1 MATIDLEVFFMA
13 ARQGNIKCLK
23 YCLDN
28 GVDIHSANDFALR
41 IAAANGKMEV
51 VKFLLE
57 NGANIHALDDCLLG
71 LASINGKL
79 QTVINLLEYGSCS
92 YEAKLYAMY
101 NAILYGH
108 IDIVKVLLIKDV
120 SPYDNDGA
128 VLKVVKMCKYDD
140 ILELFENYLN

>member
-1 MATIDLEVFFMA
+1 MANIDLEVFFMA

-41 IAAANGKMEV
+41 IAAENGEMEV

-57 NGANIHALDDCLLG
+57 NGANIHVLDDCLLR
-71 LASINGKL
+71 LASLNGKAK
-79 QTVINLLEYGSCS
+79 TVINLLEYGSCS
-92 YEAKLYAMY
+92 YEAKLYAMF

-108 IDIVKVLLIKDV
+108 IDIVKLLLQNGV
-120 SPYDNDGA
+120 SHTDNNGA
-128 VLKVVKMCKYDD
+128 VLKVVKMCKHND
-140 ILELFENYLN
+140 IIALFENYLN

>member
-23 YCLDN
+23 FCLEN

-57 NGANIHALDDCLLG
+57 NGANIHVLDDCLLR
-71 LASINGKL
+71 LASLNGKI
-79 QTVINLLEYGSCS
+79 QTVTNLLEYASCS
-92 YEAKLYAMY
+92 HEAKLYAMF

-108 IDIVKVLLIKDV
+108 IDIVKLLLANGV
-120 SPYDNDGA
+120 SPYDNNGA

-140 ILELFENYLN
+140 IVALFEDYLN